1 MITRLVLAF
10 SALYLVAYQYRQ
22 GVPHSLT
29 YKTLFASSV
38 ALVFLEVAIIVAL
51 VVMIVRQRRPERE
64 RVEAA
69 GPPTPVPARL
79 DLRSADR
86 QRPGAG
92 GIAPRR
98 LYTTGIKR

>member
-1 MITRLVLAF
+1 VLPWYAAWALPVLVLEWRSTMTRLVLAF

-29 YKTLFASSV
+29 YKTLFASNV
-38 ALVFLEVAIIVAL
+38 ALVFFEVAIIVAL

-79 DLRSADR
+79 D
-86 QRPGAG
+86 
-92 GIAPRR
+92 
-98 LYTTGIKR
+98 